1 MLLDHLLSHLPGAQ
15 YDPVRFRNAGRRVIR
30 GVTTDSRSSAPG
42 MLFVSLPER
51 QRENPFQ
58 ACAAHDRGCA
68 AVVRDEAT
76 PAPRGASCVEVDDAC
91 SALGWIAAALHDH
104 PSRRLDV
111 FGVAGEAG
119 PRARLAGVLAEL
131 LGAAGGSCAR
141 FSPGECAS
149 GDRVHP
155 WEVAGMDASHVQ
167 LELAR
172 HAQTGGTACVL
183 ELGHDALAESST
195 RGVEFRRRVEAGDVL
210 PEALVPTR
218 LSPRGSFC
226 SWHRE
231 GRQYRVATP
240 LAGRLQLAALGRALE
255 MAADAGISMARLLAT
270 VPTLRVATGWL
281 EPVHAGQAFGLFVD
295 AACDARSMEST
306 LACARELTQG
316 RLFVV
321 TGPRPDTAGA
331 EMLELA
337 HVCGVLA
344 DAVVVT
350 TDDLA
355 PAEFALRAPEFA
367 VAAGGPRAMAVV
379 EADRHQA
386 LRRVCGAARAGDV
399 VIVAGKAANPTQRMG
414 DVLIPW
420 DDRAHLGSVL
430 GRMGYVG
437 GDF

>member
-15 YDPVRFRNAGRRVIR
+15 YDPVRFRIAGRREIH

-68 AVVRDEAT
+68 AVVRDGAT

-104 PSRRLDV
+104 PSRRLAV
-111 FGVAGEAG
+111 FGVAGESG
-119 PRARLAGVLAEL
+119 PRARLAGVLTEL
-131 LGAAGGSCAR
+131 LGAAGGCCAR
-141 FSPGECAS
+141 FSPAECAS

-167 LELAR
+167 NELAR
-172 HAQTGGTACVL
+172 HARIGGTACVV
-183 ELGHDALAESST
+183 ELGHDALADSLT
-195 RGVEFRRRVEAGDVL
+195 KGIEFRRRMEAADQL
-210 PEALVPTR
+210 PEGMVPTR

-226 SWHRE
+226 TWHRE
-231 GRQYRVATP
+231 GREYRVATP
-240 LAGRLQLAALGRALE
+240 LAGRLQVAALGRALE
-255 MAADAGISMARLLAT
+255 MAADAGISLTRLLAT
-270 VPTLRVATGWL
+270 VPTLRVTTGWL
-281 EPVHAGQAFGLFVD
+281 EPVHAGQPFGLFVD
-295 AACDARSMEST
+295 AAGDARSMEST
-306 LACARELTQG
+306 LTCAREMTQG

-321 TGPRPDTAGA
+321 TGPRPDADSGG
-331 EMLELA
+331 MLELA
-337 HVCGVLA
+337 RVCGVLA

-355 PAEFALRAPEFA
+355 PGEFARRAPDFA
-367 VAAGGPRAMAVV
+367 ANAGGPRAMAVV

-386 LRRVCGAARAGDV
+386 LRRVCGAARPGDV
-399 VIVAGKAANPTQRMG
+399 VVVAGKATNPTQRLG